1 MSIAHSVQRV
11 LEEQHVPFEV
21 LSHSHSVSSL
31 RTADRAA
38 IDPSCLAK
46 GVLLSDD
53 LDRDHLL
60 MAVVPATHRVDL
72 PEFAGRAKCAVHLA
86 SEDDAARVFSDC
98 ERGAIPPLGP
108 AYGVETFWEDS
119 LMSQPEL
126 YFEAGDHEHLVRVK
140 AKDFIK
146 LLPNCPHGQISRA
159 R

>member
-1 MSIAHSVQRV
+1 
-11 LEEQHVPFEV
+11 
-21 LSHSHSVSSL
+21 
-31 RTADRAA
+31 
-38 IDPSCLAK
+38 
-46 GVLLSDD
+46 
-53 LDRDHLL
+53 

-72 PEFAGRAKCAVHLA
+72 SEFAGRAKCTVHLA

-108 AYGVETFWEDS
+108 AYGVETIWEDS
-119 LMSQPEL
+119 LMAQPEL